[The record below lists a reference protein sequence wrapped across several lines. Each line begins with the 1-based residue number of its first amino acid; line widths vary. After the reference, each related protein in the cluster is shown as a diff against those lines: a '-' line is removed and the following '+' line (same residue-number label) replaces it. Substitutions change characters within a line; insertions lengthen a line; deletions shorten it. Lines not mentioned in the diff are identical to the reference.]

1 MNTLFERHNQYLEAV
16 PMAYFR
22 DFIRQIDWSLRL
34 IAIKGAKGVGK
45 STMMLQYIK
54 THFAPDDQHVLYCS
68 ADTGFFAS
76 HSLVELADRF
86 CAWGGTHLFIDEIH
100 KYNNWSSEIKEIYDL
115 HKDLHLVIS
124 GSSLLQINDGHSDLS
139 RRMVEYEMP
148 GLSFREYLWFVS
160 GIKINPIPLQK
171 LLAKP
176 NEFCR
181 KVKSVCHPLEHF
193 HHYLSSGYYPFYFE
207 SPKVYPI
214 QVESVVNYIIDVE
227 LTQYRNLELGNTRK
241 IRKLLQLISQ
251 MVPYEVNV
259 SKLSKDVGLQR
270 LTLLRYF
277 KNLEEASL
285 IRRLIADVDNFG
297 NLQKPDKIL
306 LDNSNLLYALS
317 SSTPQ
322 IGTVRETF
330 FCNQLSA
337 AGHIVEYGGL
347 QNGDFRIDKDIII
360 EVGGADKGFEQVK
373 NVENAYVAADEID
386 IATYRKIPLWAFGFL
401 Y

>member
-1 MNTLFERHNQYLEAV
+1 M
-16 PMAYFR
+16 
-22 DFIRQIDWSLRL
+22 
-34 IAIKGAKGVGK
+34 
-45 STMMLQYIK
+45 
-54 THFAPDDQHVLYCS
+54 
-68 ADTGFFAS
+68 
-76 HSLVELADRF
+76 
-86 CAWGGTHLFIDEIH
+86 
-100 KYNNWSSEIKEIYDL
+100 
-115 HKDLHLVIS
+115 
-124 GSSLLQINDGHSDLS
+124 
-139 RRMVEYEMP
+139 
-148 GLSFREYLWFVS
+148 
-160 GIKINPIPLQK
+160 
-171 LLAKP
+171 
-176 NEFCR
+176 
-181 KVKSVCHPLEHF
+181 
-193 HHYLSSGYYPFYFE
+193 
-207 SPKVYPI
+207 
-214 QVESVVNYIIDVE
+214 
-227 LTQYRNLELGNTRK
+227 ELGNTRK

-285 IRRLIADVDNFG
+285 IRRLFADVDHFG
-297 NLQKPDKIL
+297 DLQKPDKIL
-306 LDNSNLLYALS
+306 LNNSNLLYTLS

-347 QNGDFRIDKDIII
+347 QNGDFRINKNINI
-360 EVGGADKGFEQVK
+360 EVGGAEKGFEQVK